1 MTETFSATATLL
13 ARAAQGDQ
21 RAWNEL
27 VDEHSRLLWSVA
39 RSFRLDAADANDV
52 VQTTWLRLLEHLDRI
67 EDPSR
72 WSAGWSPPRAGR
84 RCGCCAGPAG
94 SGPSSRTPC
103 STGPT
108 TGPPVDAALLQD
120 ERNRA
125 LWEAFARLDEKCR
138 QLLRV
143 AVTHPQAYDEISEA
157 LGMPIGSI
165 GPDPAALPHPAA
177 RAARGHRGGGGG
189 RPAMSAPW
197 ENDEA
202 VLARLGTVL
211 DELDPV
217 PPEVLTEGR
226 ALFGLRRLDEELA
239 ELVRDS
245 AEDRGGCWR
254 CGARA
259 TCG

>member
-1 MTETFSATATLL
+1 MTDTFSATATLL

-21 RAWNEL
+21 RAWNAL

-72 WSAGWSPPRAGR
+72 LVGWLVTTAR
-84 RCGCCAGPAG
+84 REAMRVLRR
-94 SGPSSRTPC
+94 SSRERPVVEDTVLDRPDD
-103 STGPT
+103 
-108 TGPPVDAALLQD
+108 GPPVDSGLLQD

-125 LWEAFARLDEKCR
+125 LWDAFSRLNEKCR

-165 GPDPAALPHPAA
+165 GPTRRRCLTQLRALL
-177 RAARGHRGGGGG
+177 
-189 RPAMSAPW
+189 
-197 ENDEA
+197 E
-202 VLARLGTVL
+202 GTVL
-211 DELDPV
+211 A
-217 PPEVLTEGR
+217 EGDD
-226 ALFGLRRLDEELA
+226 LR
-239 ELVRDS
+239 
-245 AEDRGGCWR
+245 
-254 CGARA
+254 
-259 TCG
+259 

>member
-1 MTETFSATATLL
+1 MTDTFSATATLL

-27 VDEHSRLLWSVA
+27 VEGHSRLLWSVA

-72 WSAGWSPPRAGR
+72 LVGWLVTTARREAMRVLRRSGR
-84 RCGCCAGPAG
+84 ERPVVEDTVLDR
-94 SGPSSRTPC
+94 PDD
-103 STGPT
+103 
-108 TGPPVDAALLQD
+108 GPPVDSGLLQD

-125 LWEAFARLDEKCR
+125 LWDAFSRLNEKCR

-165 GPDPAALPHPAA
+165 GPTRRRCLTHLRALL
-177 RAARGHRGGGGG
+177 
-189 RPAMSAPW
+189 
-197 ENDEA
+197 E
-202 VLARLGTVL
+202 GTVL
-211 DELDPV
+211 AEGDDP
-217 PPEVLTEGR
+217 R
-226 ALFGLRRLDEELA
+226 
-239 ELVRDS
+239 
-245 AEDRGGCWR
+245 
-254 CGARA
+254 
-259 TCG
+259 

>member
-1 MTETFSATATLL
+1 MTDTFSATATLL

-21 RAWNEL
+21 RAWNAL

-72 WSAGWSPPRAGR
+72 LVGWLVTTARREAMRVLRRSGR
-84 RCGCCAGPAG
+84 ERPVVEDTVLDR
-94 SGPSSRTPC
+94 PDD
-103 STGPT
+103 
-108 TGPPVDAALLQD
+108 GPPVDSRLLQD

-125 LWEAFARLDEKCR
+125 LWDAFSRLNEKCR

-165 GPDPAALPHPAA
+165 GPTRRRCLTQLRALL
-177 RAARGHRGGGGG
+177 
-189 RPAMSAPW
+189 
-197 ENDEA
+197 E
-202 VLARLGTVL
+202 GTVL
-211 DELDPV
+211 A
-217 PPEVLTEGR
+217 EGDGPR
-226 ALFGLRRLDEELA
+226 
-239 ELVRDS
+239 
-245 AEDRGGCWR
+245 
-254 CGARA
+254 
-259 TCG
+259 

>member
-1 MTETFSATATLL
+1 MTDTFSATATLL

-72 WSAGWSPPRAGR
+72 LVGWLVTTAR
-84 RCGCCAGPAG
+84 REAMRVLRR
-94 SGPSSRTPC
+94 SSRERPVVEDTVLDRPDE
-103 STGPT
+103 
-108 TGPPVDAALLQD
+108 GPPVDAALLQD

-125 LWEAFARLDEKCR
+125 LWEAFAGLNEKCR

-165 GPDPAALPHPAA
+165 GPTRRRCLTQLRALL
-177 RAARGHRGGGGG
+177 
-189 RPAMSAPW
+189 
-197 ENDEA
+197 E
-202 VLARLGTVL
+202 GT
-211 DELDPV
+211 
-217 PPEVLTEGR
+217 VLTEG
-226 ALFGLRRLDEELA
+226 
-239 ELVRDS
+239 DS
-245 AEDRGGCWR
+245 PR
-254 CGARA
+254 
-259 TCG
+259 

>member
-1 MTETFSATATLL
+1 MTDTFSATATLL

-21 RAWNEL
+21 RAWNAL

-72 WSAGWSPPRAGR
+72 LVGWLVTTARREAMRVLRRSGR
-84 RCGCCAGPAG
+84 ERPVVEDTVLDR
-94 SGPSSRTPC
+94 PDD
-103 STGPT
+103 
-108 TGPPVDAALLQD
+108 GPPVDARLLQD

-125 LWEAFARLDEKCR
+125 LWDAFSRLNEKCR

-165 GPDPAALPHPAA
+165 GPTRRRCLTQLRALL
-177 RAARGHRGGGGG
+177 
-189 RPAMSAPW
+189 
-197 ENDEA
+197 E
-202 VLARLGTVL
+202 GTVL
-211 DELDPV
+211 A
-217 PPEVLTEGR
+217 EGDGPR
-226 ALFGLRRLDEELA
+226 
-239 ELVRDS
+239 
-245 AEDRGGCWR
+245 
-254 CGARA
+254 
-259 TCG
+259 

>member
-21 RAWNEL
+21 GAWNEL

-72 WSAGWSPPRAGR
+72 LIGWLVTTARREAMRVLRRSGR
-84 RCGCCAGPAG
+84 ERPVIEDTVLDR
-94 SGPSSRTPC
+94 PDE
-103 STGPT
+103 
-108 TGPPVDAALLQD
+108 GPPVDSALLQD

-125 LWEAFARLDEKCR
+125 LWQAFARLNEKCR

-165 GPDPAALPHPAA
+165 GPTRRRCLTQL
-177 RAARGHRGGGGG
+177 RGLL
-189 RPAMSAPW
+189 
-197 ENDEA
+197 E
-202 VLARLGTVL
+202 GTV
-211 DELDPV
+211 V
-217 PPEVLTEGR
+217 VEGDGPR
-226 ALFGLRRLDEELA
+226 
-239 ELVRDS
+239 
-245 AEDRGGCWR
+245 
-254 CGARA
+254 
-259 TCG
+259 

>member
-21 RAWNEL
+21 GAWNEL
-27 VDEHSRLLWSVA
+27 VEEHSRLLWSVA

-72 WSAGWSPPRAGR
+72 LVGWLVTTARREAMRVLRRSGR
-84 RCGCCAGPAG
+84 ERPVVEDTVLDR
-94 SGPSSRTPC
+94 PDE
-103 STGPT
+103 
-108 TGPPVDAALLQD
+108 GPPVDAALLQD

-125 LWEAFARLDEKCR
+125 LWQAFSRLGEKCR

-165 GPDPAALPHPAA
+165 GPTRRRCLTQLRALL
-177 RAARGHRGGGGG
+177 
-189 RPAMSAPW
+189 
-197 ENDEA
+197 E
-202 VLARLGTVL
+202 GTV
-211 DELDPV
+211 V
-217 PPEVLTEGR
+217 VEGDGPR
-226 ALFGLRRLDEELA
+226 
-239 ELVRDS
+239 
-245 AEDRGGCWR
+245 
-254 CGARA
+254 
-259 TCG
+259 